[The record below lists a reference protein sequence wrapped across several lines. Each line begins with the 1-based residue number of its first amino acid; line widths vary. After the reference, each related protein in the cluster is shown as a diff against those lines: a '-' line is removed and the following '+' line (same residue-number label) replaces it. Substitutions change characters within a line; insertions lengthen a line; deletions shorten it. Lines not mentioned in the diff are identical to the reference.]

1 MPPVT
6 AIKAPPPPRKVSLAP
21 SRRKVA
27 RAGRPAVHDEIPAS
41 FLQGLKDIAEGRVV
55 DMEKALHEPYPG

>member
-6 AIKAPPPPRKVSLAP
+6 AIKAPPQRKARLASP
-21 SRRKVA
+21 RRKAA
-27 RAGRPAVHDEIPAS
+27 RAGRNAEGDAIPAS

>member
-6 AIKAPPPPRKVSLAP
+6 AIKAPPQRKVRHASPPR
-21 SRRKVA
+21 RKAA
-27 RAGRPAVHDEIPAS
+27 RAGRAAESDAIPAS

-55 DMEKALHEPYPG
+55 DMEKALHAPYPG